1 METFLVLMIS
11 SLVTVISVDTVQKR
25 RKFLKEIK

>member
-25 RKFLKEIK
+25 RKFLKESK

>member
-11 SLVTVISVDTVQKR
+11 SFVTVISVDTVQKR
-25 RKFLKEIK
+25 RKFLKESK